1 MNEKKLLQYT
11 HLINALG
18 TIAIIMGIY
27 MLYRNGNWLE
37 FLFFVVLSA
46 IAESLII
53 PMGDNSYVSIG
64 FAIGMTAILLFDPW
78 IAAVILT
85 LGTMLKI
92 YKEDGESKHI
102 FNTSFYKRYFNG
114 SAYALSALGGGV
126 ANRVLSDLAP
136 EPSFIGLSVLGIIG
150 TFAGYAVVHL
160 VLYSKLFSVLH
171 GKPFKTMVNEQMWYF
186 RNFAAIAPIGIL
198 MLFSYKTYGWFF
210 ASLIFGPLLLARY
223 SFSMYVETKNMY
235 FETIR
240 TLSNALD
247 AKDEYTNG
255 HSHRVAEYSV
265 MIAEKMQ
272 LSLKDL
278 ETIKSAALL
287 HDIGKIGIKDE
298 VLNKPG
304 KLDFRE
310 FYEVQQHPEIGANIL
325 KDVSALQKVS
335 AIIRYHHERY
345 DGNGYPVCS
354 PGKRRS

>member
-126 ANRVLSDLAP
+126 ANRVLSDLVP

-150 TFAGYAVVHL
+150 T
-160 VLYSKLFSVLH
+160 
-171 GKPFKTMVNEQMWYF
+171 
-186 RNFAAIAPIGIL
+186 I
-198 MLFSYKTYGWFF
+198 
-210 ASLIFGPLLLARY
+210 
-223 SFSMYVETKNMY
+223 
-235 FETIR
+235 
-240 TLSNALD
+240 
-247 AKDEYTNG
+247 
-255 HSHRVAEYSV
+255 
-265 MIAEKMQ
+265 
-272 LSLKDL
+272 
-278 ETIKSAALL
+278 
-287 HDIGKIGIKDE
+287 
-298 VLNKPG
+298 
-304 KLDFRE
+304 
-310 FYEVQQHPEIGANIL
+310 
-325 KDVSALQKVS
+325 
-335 AIIRYHHERY
+335 
-345 DGNGYPVCS
+345 
-354 PGKRRS
+354 